1 MAYLIALGILSLA
14 GIVSTLWLLRTD
26 GYRRVPTDA
35 RRLPPRAAEPATSA
49 SASAPAPAPEQASAQ
64 RRPSAT
70 SSVRAVRT
78 THRAA

>member
-14 GIVSTLWLLRTD
+14 GIVSTLWLLHTD

-35 RRLPPRAAEPATSA
+35 RRVPPPAAEASTPAAGEA
-49 SASAPAPAPEQASAQ
+49 STARQTLAASPP
-64 RRPSAT
+64 
-70 SSVRAVRT
+70 RAVRT